1 MSKLDVLRAL
11 SSDAR
16 LEILKLLYKKPHD
29 IGELA
34 EKTKLQPVTI
44 RHHIR
49 SLQEAGLLES
59 YEVRTGLAGRPKTFY
74 KIAKSLPMVVFPAR
88 QYQEFSNFL
97 IKFLFQKLGNRQT
110 SEMLTELGREM
121 GKETV
126 KYLEVSNNITE
137 WTPEKFA
144 TVFVEKYLQEAG
156 AEPEITEK
164 TDNKVVFRIHN
175 CVFFEI
181 SQKQP
186 DLMCDV
192 LHREFHK
199 AIIKAMG
206 KNIEG
211 IQTNCMGHGD
221 LYCDQVVKWKSKKK
235 KQPKSS

>member
-11 SSDAR
+11 YSDAR
-16 LEILKLLYKKPHD
+16 LEILKLLYRKPRD

-49 SLQEAGLLES
+49 SLQEAGLLDTH
-59 YEVRTGLAGRPKTFY
+59 EVRTGSAGRPKTFY

-97 IKFLFQKLGNRQT
+97 VNFLFHKLGKRETN
-110 SEMLTELGREM
+110 EMLAELGREM

-126 KYLEVSNNITE
+126 KYLEVANNVTE
-137 WTPEKFA
+137 WTPEKFV

-164 TDNKVVFRIHN
+164 TDNMTFIMAH
-175 CVFFEI
+175 EW
-181 SQKQP
+181 
-186 DLMCDV
+186 
-192 LHREFHK
+192 
-199 AIIKAMG
+199 G
-206 KNIEG
+206 
-211 IQTNCMGHGD
+211 GD
-221 LYCDQVVKWKSKKK
+221 
-235 KQPKSS
+235 